1 MLRLLKVLK
10 RSKCNVRSRTIMQLL
25 MIVQATA
32 VSNHRGLNENFK
44 WRNLWSSESHHSD
57 VTSNSTWALRHPSL
71 SHIICINACL
81 LSLSSDLVSYDSN
94 FAQELWQTVFLL
106 VWEGNTDFLCLWGLR
121 QTSHEH
127 FETGL
132 IVLKLLFF
140 SWPAVSKNELLSFHE
155 KSGRK
160 CFIIHHTWY
169 SYIVVAVAQ
178 RKRQS
183 LTL

>member
-10 RSKCNVRSRTIMQLL
+10 RSKYNVRSRTIMQLL

-32 VSNHRGLNENFK
+32 VSNCRGLNENFK

-121 QTSHEH
+121 QTSQGH

-132 IVLKLLFF
+132 IAL
-140 SWPAVSKNELLSFHE
+140 NYYSFHE
-155 KSGRK
+155 LLFQKTNYLFMRNRGRN
-160 CFIIHHTWY
+160 
-169 SYIVVAVAQ
+169 S
-178 RKRQS
+178 S
-183 LTL
+183 